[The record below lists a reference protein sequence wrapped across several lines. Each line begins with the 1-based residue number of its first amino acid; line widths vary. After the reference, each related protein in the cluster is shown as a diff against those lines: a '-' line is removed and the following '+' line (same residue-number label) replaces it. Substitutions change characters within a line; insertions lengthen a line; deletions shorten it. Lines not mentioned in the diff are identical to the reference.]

1 MRIISP
7 RTVSRAARALRE
19 TEREQLALLP
29 TPQPRAPTPLLVPEP
44 RIDTAGLAQVAYRV
58 PVFVPSWTFI
68 PYPCLPS
75 PPPPHL
81 NPSPALRESKREP
94 ESENSE
100 SSPPPS
106 PPNPAVVRP
115 PVLVAW

>member
-7 RTVSRAARALRE
+7 RTVSRTARALRE

-44 RIDTAGLAQVAYRV
+44 RIDTAGLAQVASRV
-58 PVFVPSWTFI
+58 YQKGAVWTFI

-75 PPPPHL
+75 PPPHL
-81 NPSPALRESKREP
+81 NTSPALRESKRDS
-94 ESENSE
+94 ESESSE
-100 SSPPPS
+100 SSPPPLL
-106 PPNPAVVRP
+106 PPNHSNLAVVRP
-115 PVLVAW
+115 PC